1 MNYMN
6 EYQSKLRTPEDAV
19 KVVKSGDWV
28 EYPSGTNFPV
38 LCDAALAKRRDELF
52 DVKVRGQVIYG
63 PIEVVE
69 CDPKQEHFTYC
80 SWHCSG
86 YERKLC
92 DMGLCY
98 YEPMIFRNIYWY
110 YKNFLK
116 VNVAFACVTP
126 MDEHGYFNFS
136 VAAGMTR
143 AGLDVAD
150 IIVLEVNENMP
161 RICGGSGES
170 IHISDVD
177 LVVEGPHSPMVQV
190 AEKAPSPIDVKI
202 AENIIPHI
210 ADGSTIQLGIG
221 GVPDAVGQMLAHSDL
236 KDLGMHTELCS
247 DAYLALFNAGK
258 LTNTKKTIDCGKGVM
273 GFATGTQPLYDWLN
287 DNPGFV
293 TYPVS
298 YVNDPAVIGQLDN
311 FVSINSCVSVD
322 LYGQICSE
330 SAGTRHISGTGG
342 QLDFVTGAA
351 MSKGGKSFVCTA
363 AAFTDKSGKIQS
375 RIVPHFNG
383 DIVTVPRSQAYF
395 IVTEYGA
402 VNLAG
407 RSTWERTELLISV
420 AAPEF
425 RDDLVKAA
433 QEQRIWRKSNKR

>member
-1 MNYMN
+1 
-6 EYQSKLRTPEDAV
+6 
-19 KVVKSGDWV
+19 
-28 EYPSGTNFPV
+28 
-38 LCDAALAKRRDELF
+38 
-52 DVKVRGQVIYG
+52 
-63 PIEVVE
+63 
-69 CDPKQEHFTYC
+69 
-80 SWHCSG
+80 
-86 YERKLC
+86 
-92 DMGLCY
+92 
-98 YEPMIFRNIYWY
+98 
-110 YKNFLK
+110 
-116 VNVAFACVTP
+116 
-126 MDEHGYFNFS
+126 
-136 VAAGMTR
+136 
-143 AGLDVAD
+143 
-150 IIVLEVNENMP
+150 
-161 RICGGSGES
+161 
-170 IHISDVD
+170 
-177 LVVEGPHSPMVQV
+177 
-190 AEKAPSPIDVKI
+190 
-202 AENIIPHI
+202 
-210 ADGSTIQLGIG
+210 DGSTIQLGIG